1 MRAKSVNWA
10 VMILA
15 LGAVM
20 SGCAATPNQ
29 APPDG
34 HTSQIALDW
43 AGGYTGQLPAQGKQP
58 ARAVSLWLSPKQ
70 DYRLDVGDW
79 GSHQMQSFT
88 GKLAWQA
95 GRAVE
100 LRGAPPGFV
109 HWQVREGGL
118 RRGGEDAV
126 DLTQVSPLLGALA
139 LPSQWQL
146 TELPGTALDAVENA
160 PFLQFSMTERVA
172 GFDGCNRLMGGFT
185 QTGANGL
192 VFKPL
197 ASTMMA
203 CVKPNLPDQ
212 AFRQMLPQ
220 VASAAIVGEQLE
232 FKDAAGRV
240 LAQFRAVNSQALP
253 SASRKNSASRP
264 D

>member
-1 MRAKSVNWA
+1 MRAKRFGWT

-15 LGAVM
+15 LGTAM
-20 SGCAATPNQ
+20 GGCAAAPEQ

-58 ARAVSLWLSPKQ
+58 ARSVSLWLSPKQ
-70 DYRLDVGDW
+70 AYRLDVGDW

-88 GKLAWQA
+88 GKVAWQA

-100 LRGAPPGFV
+100 LVGAPPGLS

-118 RRGGEDAV
+118 RSGGDEAV
-126 DLTQVSPLLGALA
+126 DLTQVPPLLGALA

-146 TELPGTALDAVENA
+146 TELPGTVLDPADKA

-192 VFKPL
+192 AFKPL
-197 ASTMMA
+197 AGTMMA
-203 CVKPNLPDQ
+203 CVKPNLPDR
-212 AFRQMLPQ
+212 AFTQMLPK
-220 VASAAIVGEQLE
+220 VASAHIQGEQLV
-232 FKDAAGRV
+232 FTDAQGAV
-240 LAQFRAVNSQALP
+240 LAQFRAVSSQALP